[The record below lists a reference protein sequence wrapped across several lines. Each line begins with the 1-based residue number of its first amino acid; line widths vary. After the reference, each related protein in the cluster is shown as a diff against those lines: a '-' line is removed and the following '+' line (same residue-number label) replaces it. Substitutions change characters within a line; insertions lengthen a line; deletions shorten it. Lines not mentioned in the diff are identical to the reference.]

1 MKTEVDTQVDL
12 VQSFIN
18 LQLAGAAVGQ
28 GGSLSIKQLYANI
41 KRYAGE
47 DITLTFSEFV
57 EHLEESR
64 FDYGIRD
71 GEIGVDVNYISLKK
85 G

>member
-1 MKTEVDTQVDL
+1 MKTEVDTQNDL

-41 KRYAGE
+41 KRYGGQG
-47 DITLTFSEFV
+47 LTFSEFV
-57 EHLEESR
+57 EHLEDAR

-85 G
+85 D